1 MPTRARRRKRPARR
15 ASARLAARVI
25 QGLAMKPGV
34 HVALLRAINV
44 GGNNKLPMKDLVR
57 LFESIGCGDVRT
69 YIQSGNVVYTA
80 GAALAKKVPALAAA
94 AIEAELG
101 LRVPV
106 VTRTAA
112 ELADAARARPFEGD
126 DGRVYVAFL
135 ADTPSA
141 ALIAAL
147 DPNRSP
153 GDRFTII
160 GRDMHVSFAAGA
172 GKTKITNAWIDAQL
186 GTVSTLRNLRTIAVL
201 VAMTG

>member
-1 MPTRARRRKRPARR
+1 MPTRPRRRKRVHCVP
-15 ASARLAARVI
+15 V
-25 QGLAMKPGV
+25 KNGV

-80 GAALAKKVPALAAA
+80 GAALAKNVPALAAA

-112 ELADAARARPFEGD
+112 ELAEASRARPFEGD

-135 ADTPSA
+135 ADAPSA
-141 ALIAAL
+141 ARIAAL

-153 GDRFTII
+153 GDRFTIL
-160 GRDMHVSFAAGA
+160 GRDMHIAFAAGA

-186 GTVSTLRNLRTIAVL
+186 GTVSTLRNLRTIAAL
-201 VAMTG
+201 VAM